1 MCQPYFSVSCGGGF
15 GEEVA
20 AAGLALS
27 PFLALKYHR
36 ENFCLHPFVLALW
49 NPIECL
55 ETSEALVVS
64 LAKIPFVLW
73 AVAGVEPHVYKHPPP
88 LLSSLGRPPTPTAT
102 EEGRSS
108 GGRLHGGGG
117 WRWHP
122 ARGLPA
128 QLSPTVPLATQQEGR
143 APPLLV
149 WCACVP
155 LAPLASSPGPPG
167 GLSLGCFPAGT
178 AYPAPWPELLSP
190 PGFSKR
196 LPREE
201 HSREQTAPPHT
212 PTPPAVLSVW
222 PFSASTAMPAGGVA
236 LLWLGLCFVLGRL
249 FVFWFFFFFCTDV
262 TPPRK

>member
-117 WRWHP
+117 V
-122 ARGLPA
+122 A
-128 QLSPTVPLATQQEGR
+128 
-143 APPLLV
+143 
-149 WCACVP
+149 
-155 LAPLASSPGPPG
+155 LAPCSRPACAAVANSPSGNTAGREGASSPSLVCLRPARAIGQLARAAWGPQFG
-167 GLSLGCFPAGT
+167 LLSCRDGLS
-178 AYPAPWPELLSP
+178 
-190 PGFSKR
+190 
-196 LPREE
+196 
-201 HSREQTAPPHT
+201 
-212 PTPPAVLSVW
+212 
-222 PFSASTAMPAGGVA
+222 STLA
-236 LLWLGLCFVLGRL
+236 
-249 FVFWFFFFFCTDV
+249 
-262 TPPRK
+262 